1 MALTTNQPIERDGNT
16 YGLLGVNLALSPMW
30 KPNGVG
36 VSIAVRL
43 VPFRLDEDNAPA
55 YLDDAAQAVV
65 YGDATVDTQ
74 SDPDLAAFLVAI
86 EAAGQAFINAK
97 GL

>member
-1 MALTTNQPIERDGNT
+1 MALTTTQPVERDGQT

-30 KPNGVG
+30 KADGVG

-43 VPFRLDEDNAPA
+43 TPYRNTDVGPEH
-55 YLDDAAQAVV
+55 LDDAAQSVV
-65 YGDATVDTQ
+65 YGDATQDAAGDQ
-74 SDPDLAAFLVAI
+74 ALAEFLRAI
-86 EAAGQAFINAK
+86 EAAGQAFIDAK